1 MQCSRLG
8 LSIMKPKPMGWIVR
22 HYNKQKEDIVK
33 IVSRCIHLHWGAAG
47 LPHPDK
53 LGSGKGEDAYFV
65 EENAAGVFDGVGGW
79 EAKGVDPSLYA
90 NELANKTAELVRIKG
105 SCQIVDALEYAAQST
120 TFMGSSTA
128 TVVAYCEEKDSLIG
142 LNLGDSGFLQV
153 RKGSVLFRTTEQQHF
168 FNCPFQLGTG
178 SRNRVQDGEFID
190 LRIEVGDWLILGTD
204 GLFDNMKTEEILE
217 LIGCYDENVDPPLLA
232 HRLAQTAMEF
242 SMDENKTSPFA
253 ENANEAGFIYLG
265 GKRDDITV
273 LVGKVV
279 K

>member
-1 MQCSRLG
+1 MLWTRL
-8 LSIMKPKPMGWIVR
+8 LYAM
-22 HYNKQKEDIVK
+22 KQKHNGSILGKYVK
-33 IVSRCIHLHWGAAG
+33 QKQVILTTLSRCIHLHWGAAE

-53 LGSGKGEDAYFV
+53 LGKGEDAYFV

-79 EAKGVDPSLYA
+79 ESKGVDPSLYA
-90 NELANKTAELVRIKG
+90 NELAKKTAEMVKMRG
-105 SCQIVDALEYAAQST
+105 PCQIVEALEYAAQHT
-120 TFMGSSTA
+120 TFIGSSTA
-128 TVVAYCEEKDSLIG
+128 TVVAYCKERNSIVG

-178 SRNRVQDGEFID
+178 SRNKIQDGESID

-217 LIGCYDENVDPPLLA
+217 LINCYDENVEPSVLA
-232 HRLAQTAMEF
+232 HHLAQTAMEF

-273 LVGKVV
+273 LIGKVV